1 MAIEQ
6 TAPSRT
12 VSLGA
17 AVLAVAGWGIGPVL
31 VKFVHLPGLAVAFY
45 RLWLG
50 AAIWVALLHLRGGRL
65 RWDVIRR
72 SAPGG
77 IAFGLNVALFFT
89 AVKLT
94 TVTDASIISALQP
107 ALVLLVVGRMF
118 GERVTR
124 SDVVWSA
131 LAIGGVVLVVA
142 AAGGAG
148 GNVGGDLL
156 AVGALGAWTWYF
168 VASKAARRD
177 LGALD
182 YQTALAVI
190 AAVVVTPVALAAGAT
205 PAPHTLANVGWLVA
219 IAVGPG
225 GGHLLM
231 NWAHAHV
238 RLSITSLLT
247 LAAPVISAAGAAVAL
262 GEPVAGVQ
270 IAGMAITI
278 GALASVVYRMS
289 GDEPHPLPAQ
299 VTPLPAE

>member
-156 AVGALGAWTWYF
+156 AVGALGAWT
-168 VASKAARRD
+168 
-177 LGALD
+177 
-182 YQTALAVI
+182 
-190 AAVVVTPVALAAGAT
+190 
-205 PAPHTLANVGWLVA
+205 
-219 IAVGPG
+219 
-225 GGHLLM
+225 
-231 NWAHAHV
+231 
-238 RLSITSLLT
+238 
-247 LAAPVISAAGAAVAL
+247 
-262 GEPVAGVQ
+262 
-270 IAGMAITI
+270 
-278 GALASVVYRMS
+278 
-289 GDEPHPLPAQ
+289 
-299 VTPLPAE
+299 